1 MKKSDDV
8 YRRQIVD
15 AVAKIERFVA
25 DLDRDAFLASE
36 VVQSAVIMQL
46 AVIGELS
53 KRLSDEFKKSVSLP
67 WKQIAGFRDRAVH
80 DYYQLDL
87 EYVWLT
93 IQDDLPL
100 LRNALE
106 RPLTEE

>member
-1 MKKSDDV
+1 MKSDDV
-8 YRRQIVD
+8 YRQQILD

-25 DLDRDAFLASE
+25 SLDRDTFLANE
-36 VVQSAVIMQL
+36 LVQSGVIMQL
-46 AVIGELS
+46 VIIGELS
-53 KRLSDEFKKSVSLP
+53 KRLSDQFKATVSLP

-87 EYVWLT
+87 DFVWLT

-100 LRNALE
+100 LKNALE
-106 RPLTEE
+106 QARAQ

>member
-1 MKKSDDV
+1 MKKSDNV
-8 YRRQIVD
+8 YRQQIVD

-25 DLDRDAFLASE
+25 GLDRETFSASE

-53 KRLSDEFKKSVSLP
+53 KRLSNEFKERVSLP

-80 DYYQLDL
+80 DYYQLDM

-100 LRNALE
+100 LKNALE
-106 RPLTEE
+106 RPADE

>member
-25 DLDRDAFLASE
+25 RLDKDAFLTNE

-53 KRLSDEFKKSVSLP
+53 KRLSDEFKKRVSLP

-80 DYYQLDL
+80 DYFQLDL

-100 LRNALE
+100 LTNALAQPVAE
-106 RPLTEE
+106 

>member
-8 YRRQIVD
+8 YRRQMVD
-15 AVAKIERFVA
+15 AVAKIERFA
-25 DLDRDAFLASE
+25 AGLDKDRFLAAE

-53 KRLSDEFKKSVSLP
+53 KRLSDEFKKSVPLP

-87 EYVWLT
+87 E
-93 IQDDLPL
+93 
-100 LRNALE
+100 
-106 RPLTEE
+106 

>member
-25 DLDRDAFLASE
+25 GLDKDALIASE

-53 KRLSDEFKKSVSLP
+53 KHLSDEFKKRVSLP
-67 WKQIAGFRDRAVH
+67 WKQIAGLRDRAVH

-93 IQDDLPL
+93 IQDGLPL
-100 LRNALE
+100 LKNVLE
-106 RPLTEE
+106 TPEAGW

>member
-8 YRRQIVD
+8 YRLQIVD
-15 AVAKIERFVA
+15 AGAKIERFVA
-25 DLDRDAFLASE
+25 GLDKDAFIASE

-53 KRLSDEFKKSVSLP
+53 KRLSDEFKERVSLP
-67 WKQIAGFRDRAVH
+67 WKQIAEFRDRAVH

-100 LRNALE
+100 LKDALE
-106 RPLTEE
+106 RPVAE

>member
-8 YRRQIVD
+8 YRQQIVD

-25 DLDRDAFLASE
+25 GLDRDAFIASE

-53 KRLSDEFKKSVSLP
+53 KRLSNEFKERVSLP
-67 WKQIAGFRDRAVH
+67 WKQIAGFRDRTAH

-100 LRNALE
+100 LKNALE
-106 RPLTEE
+106 RPVAE